1 MLTPIVDRHPLTPI
15 LLHRPMSV
23 TPDVILADAVTKR
36 FAGREVVKDLTFLV
50 RRGEIFALLGPN
62 GAGKTTCVRML
73 TGIIRPDTGRIVVS
87 LDGRVTAALPPAQ
100 GAYLPEERG
109 LYREIPV
116 LRTLVYFGR
125 LRGLDRHDAERRAT
139 RWLERMGLADRAHE
153 RVDALSK
160 GNQQRVQFIATVVHG
175 PALAVLD
182 EPFTGL
188 NPISQEFFLD
198 LVREL
203 RDTGTTVV
211 LSAHQMDLVER
222 VADRVLLM
230 NPGRDFLSGSVA
242 ELHARL
248 DARPR
253 IRLALLP
260 GGDPDRLREDPDV
273 DEVLA
278 QAGGAEVT
286 LRTGSDVSRF
296 FARTLAALPVQGIS
310 SEPARLHDVF
320 IRAVREDDADANRQA
335 ALGSGERMRGG
346 RRMSPLR
353 QALLV
358 AGWEFRRYFKWRDQ
372 ILGLVA
378 FLVIAGLAYA
388 GGRLANAGVGP

>member
-1 MLTPIVDRHPLTPI
+1 MKQKVPI
-15 LLHRPMSV
+15 
-23 TPDVILADAVTKR
+23 TPDVIVADAVTKR
-36 FAGREVVKDLTFLV
+36 FAGREVVKDLTFRV

-73 TGIIRPDTGRIVVS
+73 TGIIRPDTGRITVS
-87 LDGRVTAALPPAQ
+87 LDGRVCAALPPAQ

-116 LRTLVYFGR
+116 FRTLVHFGR
-125 LRGLDRHDAERRAT
+125 LRGLDRHDAERRAR

-160 GNQQRVQFIATVVHG
+160 GNQQRVQFIATVLHG
-175 PALAVLD
+175 PALAILD

-188 NPISQEFFLD
+188 DPISQEFFLD
-198 LVREL
+198 LVQEL

-230 NPGRDFLSGSVA
+230 NHGRDILSGSVA

-248 DARPR
+248 DPRPR

-260 GGDPDRLREDPDV
+260 GADPDPLREDPDV
-273 DEVLA
+273 DEVSA
-278 QAGGAEVT
+278 QADGTEVL
-286 LRTGSDVSRF
+286 LRAGSDVSRF
-296 FARTLAALPVQGIS
+296 FARTLAAFPVQGIS
-310 SEPARLHDVF
+310 TEPARLHDVF
-320 IRAVREDDADANRQA
+320 VRAVREDDAEASRQDAR
-335 ALGSGERMRGG
+335 GSADRATGA
-346 RRMSPLR
+346 ST
-353 QALLV
+353 
-358 AGWEFRRYFKWRDQ
+358 
-372 ILGLVA
+372 
-378 FLVIAGLAYA
+378 
-388 GGRLANAGVGP
+388 